1 MPDRIE
7 APECCG
13 NSLAAIMAGVVVV
26 PADACANLW
35 NLSPD
40 ERAGQPG
47 VRPVTVIVYIAPKS
61 RFFQLQIGGVGT
73 RHSMHPR
80 DQFAAM

>member
-7 APECCG
+7 APECGG

-47 VRPVTVIVYIAPKS
+47 VRPVMVIPFIAPRS
-61 RFFQLQIGGVGT
+61 QFFQLEIGGKVIGPAGCPAPI
-73 RHSMHPR
+73 PR
-80 DQFAAM
+80 

>member
-47 VRPVTVIVYIAPKS
+47 VRPVTVTPYIAPS
-61 RFFQLQIGGVGT
+61 SQFFQLEIGG
-73 RHSMHPR
+73 R
-80 DQFAAM
+80 